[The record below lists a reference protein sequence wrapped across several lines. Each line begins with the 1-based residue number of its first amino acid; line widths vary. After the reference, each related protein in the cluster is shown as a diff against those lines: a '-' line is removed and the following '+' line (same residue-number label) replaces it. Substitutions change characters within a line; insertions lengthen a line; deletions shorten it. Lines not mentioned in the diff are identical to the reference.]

1 MLVILAKKHY
11 FLFMKNSIKKI
22 LTSLFLIG
30 FLSSAFYGVT
40 EQTEDAFDLFE
51 QEEVI
56 PCEQL
61 IDVFEQYSDAVSLM
75 ESAFLNSLNNMDRFF
90 EDVKTTKQVTKSQII
105 EKQNQIGKVE
115 KSLSSNRLSNAVT
128 KDNFLYSLS
137 ECLNK

>member
-1 MLVILAKKHY
+1 
-11 FLFMKNSIKKI
+11 MKNSIKKI